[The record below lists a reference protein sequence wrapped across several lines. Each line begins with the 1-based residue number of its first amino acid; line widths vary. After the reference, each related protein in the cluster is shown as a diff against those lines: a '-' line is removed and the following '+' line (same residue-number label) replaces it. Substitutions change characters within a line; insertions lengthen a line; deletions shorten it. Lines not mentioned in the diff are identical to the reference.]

1 MIQSLYNQIGSSYFF
16 FIIDCMTKRSTPNLE
31 VTIDSSFIFLI
42 CKFVFI
48 WRFFWFVAVL
58 RHAQRYFSYMVMEL
72 LLYAA
77 HLCLWK
83 NFEHEMLKTS
93 RDIENISHML
103 VIFSDF
109 VNFFSLNNGIHRS
122 KSKLLPA
129 CMKFNRTMK
138 SKPLDRYFFKITE

>member
-1 MIQSLYNQIGSSYFF
+1 MIQSLYNQIGSSYYFF

-42 CKFVFI
+42 CKCVYI

-77 HLCLWK
+77 HLCL
-83 NFEHEMLKTS
+83 
-93 RDIENISHML
+93 
-103 VIFSDF
+103 
-109 VNFFSLNNGIHRS
+109 
-122 KSKLLPA
+122 
-129 CMKFNRTMK
+129 
-138 SKPLDRYFFKITE
+138 